1 MGVEALPR
9 GPSFCANYKHYKSMT
24 RVSIVDDNLPFLET
38 LQSFLNHSEGFECVS
53 VYVDPAVALRE
64 LPKDLPD
71 VVLMDL
77 QMPGMT
83 GIECVAALRQEC
95 SGVRAIMLTVFE
107 QDENI
112 FQALAAGAY
121 GYLVKRT
128 PPMKILDAIRE
139 VMEGGSPMSAHI
151 ARKVVAS
158 FHQAA
163 TISLSSQER
172 EVLGRLARGHT
183 YACIAT
189 EMGIA
194 IHTVRN
200 YIRRIYEKLQVHS
213 RTEAVA
219 KFKGL

>member
-1 MGVEALPR
+1 MI
-9 GPSFCANYKHYKSMT
+9 
-24 RVSIVDDNLPFLET
+24 RVSIVEDDLPFREA
-38 LQSFLNHSEGFECVS
+38 LQSYLNQSRDFRCVS
-53 VYVDPAVALRE
+53 AYADPREALRG
-64 LPKDLPD
+64 LPKDEPD

-83 GIECVAALRQEC
+83 GIECVAALRQEAP
-95 SGVRAIMLTVFE
+95 GIRAIMLTVFE
-107 QDENI
+107 QDDNI
-112 FQALAAGAY
+112 FKALAAGAC

-128 PPMKILDAIRE
+128 PPPKILEAIRE
-139 VMEGGSPMSAHI
+139 VMEGGAPMSAHI

-163 TISLSSQER
+163 TITLSPQER
-172 EVLGRLARGHT
+172 DVLGRLAQGHT
-183 YACIAT
+183 YARIAS

-194 IHTVRN
+194 VHTVRN

>member
-1 MGVEALPR
+1 MV
-9 GPSFCANYKHYKSMT
+9 H
-24 RVSIVDDNLPFLET
+24 VSIVEDDLPFREA
-38 LQSFLNHSEGFECVS
+38 LQTYLNQAPDFRCVS
-53 VYVDPAVALRE
+53 TYADPAAALRG
-64 LPKDLPD
+64 LPTDRPD

-77 QMPGMT
+77 QLPGMT
-83 GIECVAALRQEC
+83 GIDCLAALRQE
-95 SGVRAIMLTVFE
+95 SPDIRVIMLTVFE

-112 FQALAAGAY
+112 FKALAAGAY

-128 PPMKILDAIRE
+128 PPPKILDAITE

-163 TISLSSQER
+163 TITLSPQER
-172 EVLGRLARGHT
+172 DVLGRLAQGHT
-183 YACIAT
+183 YARIAND
-189 EMGIA
+189 MGIA

>member
-1 MGVEALPR
+1 MI
-9 GPSFCANYKHYKSMT
+9 
-24 RVSIVDDNLPFLET
+24 RVSIVEDDLPFREA
-38 LQSFLNHSEGFECVS
+38 LQSYLNQAADFRCVS
-53 VYVDPAVALRE
+53 SYADPREALRG
-64 LPKDLPD
+64 LPKDQPD

-77 QMPGMT
+77 QLPGMT
-83 GIECVAALRQEC
+83 GIDCVVALRQEA
-95 SGVRAIMLTVFE
+95 SDIRAIMLTVFE

-112 FQALAAGAY
+112 FKALAAGAY

-128 PPMKILDAIRE
+128 PPPKILDAIRE
-139 VMEGGSPMSAHI
+139 VMDGGSPMSAHI

-163 TISLSSQER
+163 TITLSPQER
-172 EVLGRLARGHT
+172 DVLGRLAQGHT
-183 YACIAT
+183 YSRIAGD
-189 EMGIA
+189 MGIT

>member
-1 MGVEALPR
+1 MI
-9 GPSFCANYKHYKSMT
+9 
-24 RVSIVDDNLPFLET
+24 RVSIVED
-38 LQSFLNHSEGFECVS
+38 
-53 VYVDPAVALRE
+53 DPAFREALRTYIDQSADFRCISIYGDPTGALKG
-64 LPKDLPD
+64 LPKDQPD

-77 QMPGMT
+77 QMPGMS
-83 GIECVAALRQEC
+83 GIDCIASLRQD
-95 SGVRAIMLTVFE
+95 SPDIRAIMLTVFE

-112 FQALAAGAY
+112 FKALAAGAY

-128 PPMKILDAIRE
+128 PPPKILEAIRE

-163 TISLSSQER
+163 TITLSPQER
-172 EVLGRLARGHT
+172 DVLGRLAQGHT
-183 YACIAT
+183 YARIAND
-189 EMGIA
+189 MGIA

>member
-1 MGVEALPR
+1 MI
-9 GPSFCANYKHYKSMT
+9 
-24 RVSIVDDNLPFLET
+24 RVSIVEDDLAFREALET
-38 LQSFLNHSEGFECVS
+38 YLNHAPEFQCVS
-53 VYVDPAVALRE
+53 TYANPAEALRG
-64 LPKDLPD
+64 LRKDQPN

-77 QMPGMT
+77 QLPGMS
-83 GIECVAALRQEC
+83 GIDCVAALRQD
-95 SGVRAIMLTVFE
+95 SPDIRAIMLTVFE

-112 FQALAAGAY
+112 FKALAAGAY

-128 PPMKILDAIRE
+128 PPPKILDAIRE

-163 TISLSSQER
+163 TITLSPQER
-172 EVLGRLARGHT
+172 DVLGRLAQGHT
-183 YACIAT
+183 YARIAND
-189 EMGIA
+189 MGIA

>member
-1 MGVEALPR
+1 MI
-9 GPSFCANYKHYKSMT
+9 
-24 RVSIVDDNLPFLET
+24 RVSIVEDDPAFREALRT
-38 LQSFLNHSEGFECVS
+38 YIDQSPDFRCVS
-53 VYVDPAVALRE
+53 IYGDPAVALKG
-64 LPKDLPD
+64 LPKDQPD

-77 QMPGMT
+77 QMPGMS
-83 GIECVAALRQEC
+83 GIDCIASLRQD
-95 SGVRAIMLTVFE
+95 SPDIRAIMLTVFE

-112 FQALAAGAY
+112 FKALAAGAY

-128 PPMKILDAIRE
+128 PPPKILEAIRE

-158 FHQAA
+158 FNQAA
-163 TISLSSQER
+163 AITLSPQER
-172 EVLGRLARGHT
+172 DVLGRLAQGHT
-183 YACIAT
+183 YARIAND
-189 EMGIA
+189 MGIT

>member
-1 MGVEALPR
+1 MI
-9 GPSFCANYKHYKSMT
+9 
-24 RVSIVDDNLPFLET
+24 RVSIVEDDLPFREA
-38 LQSFLNHSEGFECVS
+38 LQTYLDQAPDFQCVS
-53 VYVDPAVALRE
+53 AYADPAGALRG
-64 LPKDLPD
+64 LPKDQPD

-77 QMPGMT
+77 QMPGMS
-83 GIECVAALRQEC
+83 GIDCVALLRQE
-95 SGVRAIMLTVFE
+95 SPKIRAIMLTVFE

-112 FQALAAGAY
+112 FKSLAAGAY

-128 PPMKILDAIRE
+128 PPPKILDAIRE

-163 TISLSSQER
+163 TITLSPQER
-172 EVLGRLARGHT
+172 DVLSRLAQGHT
-183 YACIAT
+183 YARIADD
-189 EMGIA
+189 MGIT